1 MRVRCGAVGVQDKS
15 AFLRWSAHLPSG
27 ATPVPRPSSGG
38 ARPPP
43 ATTTTNT
50 TTTNNNPPLPHLYL
64 SIFALAS
71 IYVPPSSPLRDHLP
85 LEAPRVYADAA
96 REFLLRQVGLI
107 GHRHQK
113 TERTQE
119 EEVTEEAKGGRGGGG
134 LEAVQSA
141 VLLAMCDWGQGQ
153 VDRAWFMSCE
163 SPFSPLS

>member
-1 MRVRCGAVGVQDKS
+1 M
-15 AFLRWSAHLPSG
+15 
-27 ATPVPRPSSGG
+27 
-38 ARPPP
+38 
-43 ATTTTNT
+43 T
-50 TTTNNNPPLPHLYL
+50 TTTNNPPPPHLYL

-71 IYVPPSSPLRDHLP
+71 IYVPPSSPLREHLP

-96 REFLLRQVGLI
+96 RESLLRQVGLI

-119 EEVTEEAKGGRGGGG
+119 EEVTEEAKGGGGGGGG

-163 SPFSPLS
+163 SPLSPLP

>member
-1 MRVRCGAVGVQDKS
+1 M
-15 AFLRWSAHLPSG
+15 
-27 ATPVPRPSSGG
+27 
-38 ARPPP
+38 
-43 ATTTTNT
+43 
-50 TTTNNNPPLPHLYL
+50 TTNNSPPPHLYL

-71 IYVPPSSPLRDHLP
+71 IYVPPSSPLRDQLP

-107 GHRHQK
+107 GHHHRHNHDRQK
-113 TERTQE
+113 TELEEDEGEEQE
-119 EEVTEEAKGGRGGGG
+119 GEGEGGGGGAGG

-163 SPFSPLS
+163 SSPSHDASSLRAQKLLPCRLVYVARISAES